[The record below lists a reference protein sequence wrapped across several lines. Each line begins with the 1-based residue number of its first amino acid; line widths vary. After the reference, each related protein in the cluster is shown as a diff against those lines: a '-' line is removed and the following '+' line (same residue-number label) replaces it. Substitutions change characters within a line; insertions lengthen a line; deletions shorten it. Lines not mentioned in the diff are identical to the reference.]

1 MKVTFNK
8 RKALAIVLTLGVLA
22 SWAILLPV
30 LLQNSSKEA
39 DSKAIIVYRS
49 LFKTPDGADSASEP
63 VDPSLQDRSL
73 DGLLE
78 VFLSSPGNLKALHA
92 AWTRIQAQDA
102 LLNNPATAVLAIEAA
117 RLCIDLGYLVPAK
130 TFCSG
135 LASRGNAEAGA
146 WLGAILCMEANLAQN
161 PLDKIDLVQK
171 GLARMAD
178 QVLRTPED
186 SASHMIYLVTMV
198 NLPEFFDC
206 HPAILEELAW
216 VLGWSKTLE
225 SENLPRE
232 RFQEIATLLDT
243 FTDWSQ
249 DERSTLAPL
258 LTNLR
263 SSHAN

>member
-1 MKVTFNK
+1 MKQNA
-8 RKALAIVLTLGVLA
+8 RLRIALATLLSVAVILAWVLVVPGLLKSNAAELSTESFLLYQSLFEVSA
-22 SWAILLPV
+22 STQAPV
-30 LLQNSSKEA
+30 DQALQEQSL
-39 DSKAIIVYRS
+39 DS
-49 LFKTPDGADSASEP
+49 LFKD
-63 VDPSLQDRSL
+63 
-73 DGLLE
+73 
-78 VFLSSPGNLKALHA
+78 FLARPQNLATLHA

-102 LLNNPATAVLAIEAA
+102 LLNNPTTAVLAMEAA
-117 RLCIDLGYLVPAK
+117 RLCIDLGYLVPGK
-130 TFCSG
+130 TFCTS

-178 QVLRTPED
+178 QVLRSSED

-206 HPAILEELAW
+206 HQAILEELAW

-225 SENLPRE
+225 PENLPRE

-249 DERSTLAPL
+249 DEQSTLAPL

-263 SSHAN
+263 SIHAN